1 MRNRLATSMAVMAL
15 ISTSVLGST
24 TALGDEMVTPLLK
37 QAIQDGMEVNIL
49 RIEAEAG
56 FETESHLH
64 PGHVFIYV
72 LEGTVE
78 LVVDGEDTVRLS
90 AGEAGYEQPNKPM
103 VGRNASSTDGVS
115 AIIFQIGEAGKP
127 LQVDQPK

>member
-1 MRNRLATSMAVMAL
+1 MRNRLATSMAVVAL

-24 TALGDEMVTPLLK
+24 SALGDEIVMPLLK

-49 RIEAEAG
+49 RLEAEPG
-56 FETESHLH
+56 FETERHFH
-64 PGHVFIYV
+64 PGHVFVYV
-72 LEGTVE
+72 LDGTVE

-90 AGEAGYEQPNKPM
+90 AGEVGYEQPNKPM
-103 VGRNASSTDGVS
+103 VGRNASSTERVS
-115 AIIFQIGEAGKP
+115 AIVFQIGEAGKP